1 MTVGLVMLVVGI
13 ASDTTAAPWFGFL
26 IPAGGFFTILG
37 LRGRAN
43 ALQERASRS
52 RESEQS

>member
-13 ASDTTAAPWFGFL
+13 ASDTTVAPWFGFL
-26 IPAGGFFTILG
+26 IPSGGFFTILG

-43 ALQERASRS
+43 ALQERAGRS
-52 RESEQS
+52 RESEQI